1 MRNKGKYAVRRKYIV
16 LLIVFML
23 IGVSLLIGKEVS
35 DLYTERGTPVK
46 EDSTNVIADWLDLFT
61 QKDYRTCD
69 TLIAND
75 GYYITGFENTTE
87 SLFNPVSEGVYYK
100 FFDLLIDAISSVEI
114 KSSTYNEETG
124 YTDYNIEIRY
134 RPYKTISE
142 LSVNTN
148 RVYKLLDKFKNEE
161 ISEDNFSSKIQE
173 YCMDLFASSFEPED
187 TDVATPVYLV
197 LSEKDGKVYGT
208 KNFIQDLIPT
218 EMRENLK
225 VYERNLK
232 SKINYVLEGYSY

>member
-1 MRNKGKYAVRRKYIV
+1 MSSKDKYIGIHKYIV
-16 LLIVFML
+16 PLIVFVL
-23 IGVSLLIGKEVS
+23 IGVSLMVGREVS
-35 DLYTERGTPVK
+35 DFYLNRGTPVNQ
-46 EDSTNVIADWLDLFT
+46 DSSNVVADWLDLFT

-87 SLFNPVSEGVYYK
+87 SLFNPVSEEVYYK
-100 FFDLLIDAISSVEI
+100 FFDLLVDSISSVEI

-161 ISEDNFSSKIQE
+161 ISEDKFSSKIQE
-173 YCMDLFASSFEPED
+173 YCIDLFSSSFELED
-187 TDVATPVYLV
+187 TDVATPVSLV